1 MNRGWPLVLL
11 AGCASAPEPTIIRE
25 PVEVHVA
32 VPVHCE
38 PPAELMAPLTVDLP
52 EFVPASPPAT
62 SGLTPDGERK
72 LMTLI
77 WTLTQRLEAWKAH
90 AAECRG

>member
-1 MNRGWPLVLL
+1 VATG
-11 AGCASAPEPTIIRE
+11 ASRRLRQRPRADHHPQ